1 MTVFYFILGGSY
13 PLKFT
18 QLTFGKEHGQCQ
30 KKTKMT
36 VSRSQEARLEVLDS
50 LSVRWFTWLT
60 IHPDLLP
67 ER

>member
-18 QLTFGKEHGQCQ
+18 QLTFGKERGQCQ

-50 LSVRWFTWLT
+50 CQCQMVDMVGYPPRS
-60 IHPDLLP
+60 PP
-67 ER
+67 